1 MVRIASVDIGTK
13 LDLSGFYQG
22 LGSLSGVKTPV
33 VKLGVSF
40 DNANIA
46 QERQRLQKAL
56 SQDLIV
62 KVKVDDVPLTQ
73 LNKHIESKRT
83 HVKDVNAWLEKN
95 PLRIRTTTDPINE
108 ASFKKQIVGLSE
120 QLETKVKVKAE
131 IKQSEGEKIS
141 VTLKDG
147 IEKSFDTASDKIS
160 NVVKNI
166 TNSQQKSSNRVGS
179 TSFLTP
185 TVSRSPVTPGLSQ
198 HIPQGT
204 ATLPSPGNTSGTAT
218 LPSYTSTPGTTTTTS
233 ATKSDSSGVQ
243 STASKIRTKNRGI
256 FDNIFVGASENFGRM
271 ITSKFSE
278 GLTDSIESA
287 LSSKIGSLDLV
298 GRSIFERIVPGI
310 REAITKAPVVRA
322 IQKGYSE
329 SSLAKTIDE
338 SIDRVQSIIGK
349 DQIEIEKRLLS
360 GRKRVTKTGRNEAA
374 AKELG
379 IEYEESLSRE
389 GLNEVQRKQSE
400 DELAGLEV
408 YRSQLERN
416 LADYMG
422 KSVTER
428 GEEYFKNAIQ
438 TQKAGLIEIQK
449 QKALTA
455 KKIAAFEEK
464 EVTEGLN
471 ETERNQ
477 KLFAIEDLKSL
488 GKREDASKYVLSENQ
503 AKLTQ
508 FRGSTD
514 AEKEGMLGANLE
526 AKTKQLGE
534 VEKQIE
540 AVRERVEKLGG
551 EKQKLE
557 HLLDLVGV
565 KGAKGLE
572 GARILRTLAI
582 SEKKEAVGKQ
592 REDLNT
598 KLTKAEKVLEA
609 SNKKVLKY
617 QEALKNAL
625 SDSDD
630 DTILAAKALIEKEVL
645 NRKELENLITNV
657 KADLER
663 LNKQELAFIQRAEA
677 SVPLAEATVVKNS
690 GGRNN
695 IAEIQKTI
703 STGNVK
709 NIGTE
714 YKKLFAKL
722 RTLDF
727 SSKEEMASAL
737 KLMEAMNAQVTV
749 YEKQADDAIKALERG
764 GKTSGTTKKV
774 KKQPKQYQD
783 VIDEVAAIA
792 GISIS
797 PEQIPTLKAFSDEEI
812 EDYKKK
818 GIKATGFYSSE
829 NNVLKVQKDV
839 LAQLIK
845 GNATPE
851 NLETLIHEL
860 THGMQSDFGK
870 IDLFQELKSAR
881 KLLKPTVEDY
891 ELDPKLARRVEG
903 SASNFKGDTEREA
916 FSREI
921 EQDAYV
927 FTNRNREKIISNIQ
941 RKTSLRNIGQLA
953 GSGGGKLLNDLG
965 KIQVEQYK
973 QLIENNKNATYDT
986 SGTGKLLEAKFDNLY
1001 KIFEPYLE
1009 RLKNIDILPQ
1019 DELDKL
1025 YKDLQVLIE
1034 KTTFSASQFA
1044 NKVHTELLG
1053 GSREDLLKQ
1062 LTGSYTSKDELK
1074 NIAKS
1079 HGVGSSGTKEQIA
1092 ARLVNNV
1099 DLKKLRST
1107 IPQLTPHQKSIISKT
1122 DQLVTT
1128 PDALKPHLQGRIT
1141 AARGALNAIK
1151 QEEIPQISFEEIQD
1165 DYQTIQEL
1173 LSRDLED
1180 SVKKYLKGAS
1190 LQLSGIIKNIEGFV
1204 LGDIGTDSL
1213 ELPEIKIPEIESPIV
1228 EQIPEIK
1235 VPEIHQ
1241 QVIKETPINPKL
1253 SKDLSFVPDKIAE
1266 SIEQGTK
1273 VVVDDYAKQIDD
1285 YDWDSLLA
1293 QEAAN
1298 IDLEDITPDVQT
1310 GDIDDWDA
1318 KFAQSYGLENLGTGL
1333 SQGIEKSIP
1342 SAELASIELAQGV
1355 TKSAKK
1361 ELEIQSP
1368 SKVFERLGR
1377 FVVEGFNKGINA
1389 VNTVP
1394 SFTEK
1399 MVETGKQK
1407 VEGIVG
1413 NLENRRSISQSNKAN
1428 ANAAAAMS
1436 HVYNASANRTTS
1448 DIDKAMA
1455 SFDEHEKQ
1463 QFEAAQ
1469 KYLEERQVEYQQLLA
1484 KAEASIQSGDEL
1496 ELSQHE
1502 LESLKVYLE
1511 NAKLLDKQELKGN
1524 VVNTSPL
1531 ISPEKVQQVT
1541 QNAGNKFTNS
1551 VGVALADL
1559 FGGIAARVRKQTE
1572 ILKMHTP
1579 SLIANLVVSANE
1591 AELRG
1596 DKEESDRLL
1605 VYKDKL
1611 VANNNRALE
1620 LTRKTTITPEET
1632 QELQELNIAT
1642 QDIFKSL
1649 NVAVPQVNTFFD
1661 ALFKGSGIAGILI
1674 DGLKGLVGGF
1684 LAFKGVQ
1691 FFQNII
1697 TSIAPASIEAA
1708 IAMESLERRFLFIS
1722 NNAQE
1727 AANSLA
1733 FVRGE
1738 TARLGTDM
1746 KSSMEGYVSLG
1757 AATRDT
1763 ALESQTQKIFS
1774 GVSQASTVYDLN
1786 SEQQSRVFAAV
1797 QQMAGKGKVSAEE
1810 LRQQLG
1816 EVLPG
1821 AFNIAARA
1829 IGVTTQT
1836 LDKMMSQGK
1845 LLSEDFLPKF
1855 AQQLSAETAMGVKG
1869 AANSSVSA
1877 LINFNN
1883 ALFQMQATIGKTLLP
1898 IKNLL
1903 LALGSGA
1910 IKFVTENADFLLGV
1924 FRALAVM
1931 AGVNLFQ
1938 SFGALTAAL
1947 MKIPGVASAAS
1958 AAMGT
1963 FQKILGNGDNKLK
1976 ATQLVDGIGD
1986 TLQNIRANP
1995 VQSLRSGAS
2004 NVLSSAKNFGVAMLD
2019 NAKGGLSALNGGL
2032 LSLQKNGIS
2041 NIGANFTRG
2050 AIGVRAFGK
2059 AALINGVA
2067 GFIGLASGARALL
2080 SALAPM
2086 LTMFVVIEVG
2096 MKVFEGI
2103 SAAFK
2108 DASGDSR
2115 NFADTATESLQKY
2128 REALAESRGET
2139 EKFKATKLVRDESL
2153 LDAMGI
2159 GALLPKE
2166 IKADANWFDKLRFG
2180 TGKAVTGLIE
2190 SPANLLKKLS
2200 GGRVGSTYED
2210 KKLGD
2215 NINATSDLSLGV
2227 NATTSEALSLLGTKG
2242 QGVRELGQLKQYDDQ
2257 LRQIQTRRAA
2267 LVAINPQDKAGLKVI
2282 DDEQTKILEAREKIS
2297 KPIGILQS
2305 NMQTN
2310 VDMLKKEIEKYQKLA
2325 NEPGRNQAQY
2335 KNVLAGLESDLT
2347 SAQKA
2352 QDKFNRAV
2360 GESVNA
2366 FSLMQ
2371 KNIQG
2376 VVDKLADAE
2385 DKATVAGNTLK
2396 SSLYTNSKTQGE
2408 LQFGLSELDIQQ
2420 QEAKIKRLLDAQ
2432 AQTKAL
2438 LQNKDAQNTL
2448 QAYGIT
2454 ENTGRAELKTIS
2466 EKAGERVN
2474 DKYVIDQYAALQER
2488 SVEISNLQAG
2498 VEQGKYEF
2506 NQKLVELNK
2515 QIEEYYRSASRQFAE
2530 SSLEAQRQ
2538 TSQLKIQSYATDI
2551 KTSISG
2557 FQDNIV
2563 SQFADSVI
2571 ESIQQL
2577 SEAADKQFDVG
2588 SAALQA
2594 NNAFEDSLRQGE
2606 ELRRQLPGISAKGS
2620 IDIPAI
2626 PIELDLSKI
2635 GIDNKFID
2643 ITKAFNNGLLEAK
2656 DTIKDSESA
2665 TNDLTSA
2672 FQDVTLGS
2680 LDFGDTIQQ
2689 TVATTE
2695 DGIYAT
2701 QGLGSELLNTTFT
2714 ASDLGFAIETNT
2726 DSINSNNDAVIATND
2741 SLFASLEATG
2751 NVTAATINWGT
2762 EISNVGGV
2770 IENELKV
2777 ALDSLPL
2784 SIQEIIKNT
2793 VDWFS
2798 TFANNI
2804 PILNIIG
2811 QIFNSWGQQL
2821 ESVTQSVVSFRQGAM
2836 QTAGNVVQ
2844 QGIGFVQ
2851 NALGIGEKP
2860 PVGNA
2865 SQPVFPIAGVTAAQA
2880 ESRKTSPWGMRRHP
2894 VTGQTR
2900 MHRGQD
2906 YGYGEG
2912 TQVVSPMAGVVTGVK
2927 YQAGGAGKYV
2937 VVESIDEHGRKIEH
2951 KFFHL
2956 SAYDVVEGQKLNA
2969 GDKIGKVGSTG
2980 IGTGAH
2986 LHYETWINGKNVNPT
3001 EFLAGRNG
3009 RGLSSAQKG
3018 QIEQH
3023 HPGDGHNHGGSATQV
3038 KQNQS
3043 QRQGIN
3049 ASQIASQ
3056 YGLNS
3061 LLVQD
3066 VKSGEILG
3074 TYNANQAPSSPAS
3087 TIKLIAAD
3095 LIHAAIKEGKVSLD
3109 QSVTIAKNQVAEGSS
3124 IQAGQKVS
3132 IRDLMTRMLRDS
3144 DNTSFNALVG
3154 ILGGTEAATAQAQKR
3169 GFTGTQIRNYLSIPG
3184 ATNAFGNTS
3193 TPADVTKAMRNLQI
3207 NQGGAADTA
3216 RAALGQ
3222 TRNFGFSGESG
3233 GKIGNNSRVTGNVG
3247 LANINGRQVI
3257 ITAYKNQGDSTRN
3270 RSQITSASNDV
3281 VSQLQGRNT
3290 SVSPNIPQRV
3300 VNQGGAPKLGKG
3312 YEALN
3317 ELGGQLSQNKYFDPS
3332 TAEGRGRLVLA
3343 LGIGGSEAFEKGTNR
3358 RAFYTYKG
3366 GTGNNMQGFGQFN
3379 NAYHKEIIN
3388 TPEKYQNFF
3397 GQILAGERRLP
3408 NSQKGIGDYG
3418 SKVIEAVQSGRIKDG
3433 ADLIRWMQANK
3444 LGGSNWQGVDDGW
3457 KRNPGLADQLVSYL
3471 KGGLPTQQKNTPN
3484 NTANVQIPQVANT
3497 PVPTVWTPGSIA
3509 TRGNTAISDVTGRA
3523 EQQRDRQVE
3532 LARQKASNEAAQNTA
3547 NALRASNKAFLDLER
3562 ELRQNGIKVSSLSN
3576 QVTDTNLE
3584 YKGALDNEQ
3593 KRQQEQRQ
3601 LETKYTEL
3609 ENSIVEQKRAIESQI
3624 GTARVLLS
3632 KGGVVSP
3639 EMREKVQ
3646 KLIDDPT
3653 IKENLREQ
3661 LRTALTTGVLGDDG
3675 KNILNRAVTEG
3686 EDQLKKLTIGL
3697 ENVRKGREE
3706 SKKLL
3711 DDRFA
3716 AEEKARKQQASFD
3729 IENASI
3735 DTLKAKLDQLQ
3746 QLKSTAPFSPDVKGI
3761 PDLEALIS
3769 AREEQLNLEKQLKG
3783 IQDKEK
3789 AKEYTKEEADRL
3801 RAEIG
3806 ERKKILDVTLKQK
3819 TENAKLAF
3827 LRESEARDREA
3838 RQELVQAEI
3847 ANDKVRIEQLK
3858 TLAQTNP
3865 LSPELANNAIGELE
3879 KRVALR
3885 EAELQLAQE
3894 LAAIEQ
3900 AGFEGKRTPEEI
3912 TKLNAEKQSEYDVK
3926 IQNINAQAQQT
3937 AFASQISQSKVILS
3951 IKEQELQYQKQI
3963 VDTTTQAINLGLQ
3976 QGDPIKLKFE
3986 VDKKELEISV
3996 EKQILDMKEF
4006 ANSTGKSQEE
4016 IAELELRIREL
4027 NNLTLDNL
4035 KGEFDKALAQRT
4047 ETISQRVSGSQVEL
4061 LETQASFYS
4070 NRGMTNKARTLQR
4083 DSAILQQQSA
4093 YRGQKIELEEFI
4105 RTTQVGAIEADK
4117 LRQNLEQIN
4126 QVKLDTVK
4134 DNFNAFKPVID
4145 TVQTGLKGFFAGII
4159 KGGQSIEELFNGLM
4173 DSILG
4178 SVAEIASNYLV
4189 EKLFGGLLGGNK
4201 NEGQGG
4207 MFEQG
4212 DSGDTNPLSLLDGG
4226 SELGTTPVL
4235 PVYVNVVNGNT
4246 FGGLNNG
4253 TLGSMFGGKE
4263 DSTTSFLAS
4272 TFSGFTGKVDSAN
4285 PVPVGII
4292 KSAPDALSPI
4302 TNALGSFFSGKGGFG
4317 SIVSGIG
4324 SLFSGDG
4331 KNSGGGGI
4339 GRILASV
4346 SGMVGGGGLGGIVGI
4361 ASSLLGSF
4369 FWNGGIVG
4377 NYAQGGI
4384 IDAIDREK
4392 SLNGGRGVAIAALTH
4407 GERVLNLAQTQ
4418 NLDKLGGVD
4427 ILNFNDGGMVGY
4439 VPKTTEYGG
4448 SADKVIENASRP
4460 KDINV
4465 KLETQVINGVEY
4477 LTKSQGEDLARKAA
4491 QQGAEQGAKYISDRM
4506 LNSPSYRAT
4515 HGI

>member
-1 MVRIASVDIGTK
+1 MVQIASVDIGTK

-22 LGSLSGVKTPV
+22 LESLSGVKTPV
-33 VKLGVSF
+33 VKFGAKYDTNSIEQEKKRLYKSL
-40 DNANIA
+40 NIKTA
-46 QERQRLQKAL
+46 
-56 SQDLIV
+56 V
-62 KVKVDDVPLTQ
+62 KVGADHKELTA
-73 LNKHIESKRT
+73 LNQHIESKRA
-83 HVKDVNAWLEKN
+83 HVQDVNTWMRSNPIKVKVDSSEVDTILDLIGTKNLVVKTQFTGETPQDTKIFSENLRKSIKQGIADGFKESNKKSFIGQIVSFVTTPITTAVKLTKGTLTNVLEGAAEGLGHTLTKKLGEGFTSGFEKSLNIDQSRIGKTAGEYVGKRGKQNLKAAVNTLGFSGDVTGVVGEKKEPVPPTKTKKSETKTPVEKSETGVAPAVSEKRGSVALPSLIDRFGKPLRSPEKIKEPETQIAPEKVESGGKGTLKFGTPLEGLKKDFRSLGKVIDSFLDPRKLSVKLKKSEDVLVKILEKKSTDN
-95 PLRIRTTTDPINE
+95 DVSLEDFQKLFKELFVDPNDIRELALRVAGTGLRTAAIPFRIRKRARLAESVDEAKAQSKGIEVPDDIKKGQTISLVTGGINFEKGGLNTYFAENLMKRLTPGAYSVPVTNPWSNDTETLGFLAGMAKKIQGDSYKPQPIDRLLQVAIEKGHNPDSIKMASHAMAYREKYPESPIMLSGTSGGTYVVEEAIAILEKAGLKNIKGLGIAAPLAGLTRTASRKNYQATVGEFDPLY
-108 ASFKKQIVGLSE
+108 AAMSGGKYLSE
-120 QLETKVKVKAE
+120 AGRASQVWAKTVEELPPIPYLSGLIKPDKSNAVTSFSGTAHAVMLYMANANFQDSMTAHLGKQYLSEPIPKDFRGNAGGANLNFYRLYGQDASNIERTIAATMGDKKAIKEVTQEDKYAFYQPEHLEWRRDGDLGGHITELATIKTRFKDKSLVKFKDDYLKFLTEFQKELTEFYETGKKPVESLKKSLKFFPKLASLANNADAEYSVPILGNPSIARTLAITMGDDDAANEVTQHNKDTFYNPEHPEWRRDNDLGEYIKHFSSITEKFTGENKEFIDEYLRFATEFQKELTEFYETGKMPVESLKKSLKFFPQLTQLATKYAGENTRTLSEVASLVTVKLPEMSEGLPGTSSTIHNQEDKTTEKTGVITALSGKVGATSDALKKAKLAVTSNPEIAKAYLTTIQSVINNLSKEIHTELLSMSPESRMSSTAGNQLANLKSQVSKIVDSTNDLILDLADDAEKYIQELAGLKSADSIKDKYTEQLALAKALETTNPSVAYGLLKELVDNAEKVKAE
-131 IKQSEGEKIS
+131 LETMTQSYAK
-141 VTLKDG
+141 
-147 IEKSFDTASDKIS
+147 
-160 NVVKNI
+160 
-166 TNSQQKSSNRVGS
+166 GS
-179 TSFLTP
+179 P
-185 TVSRSPVTPGLSQ
+185 ER
-198 HIPQGT
+198 
-204 ATLPSPGNTSGTAT
+204 
-218 LPSYTSTPGTTTTTS
+218 
-233 ATKSDSSGVQ
+233 K
-243 STASKIRTKNRGI
+243 
-256 FDNIFVGASENFGRM
+256 
-271 ITSKFSE
+271 
-278 GLTDSIESA
+278 
-287 LSSKIGSLDLV
+287 KIGSAK
-298 GRSIFERIVPGI
+298 GT
-310 REAITKAPVVRA
+310 ITKTVKQASA
-322 IQKGYSE
+322 ILTNAGTTHKEGEVIGSE
-329 SSLAKTIDE
+329 VTAGITTGIQQSLSSLQKAAH
-338 SIDRVQSIIGK
+338 
-349 DQIEIEKRLLS
+349 LLS
-360 GRKRVTKTGRNEAA
+360 NELVETTK
-374 AKELG
+374 
-379 IEYEESLSRE
+379 
-389 GLNEVQRKQSE
+389 
-400 DELAGLEV
+400 
-408 YRSQLERN
+408 
-416 LADYMG
+416 
-422 KSVTER
+422 
-428 GEEYFKNAIQ
+428 
-438 TQKAGLIEIQK
+438 
-449 QKALTA
+449 
-455 KKIAAFEEK
+455 
-464 EVTEGLN
+464 
-471 ETERNQ
+471 
-477 KLFAIEDLKSL
+477 EDLK
-488 GKREDASKYVLSENQ
+488 
-503 AKLTQ
+503 
-508 FRGSTD
+508 
-514 AEKEGMLGANLE
+514 
-526 AKTKQLGE
+526 
-534 VEKQIE
+534 
-540 AVRERVEKLGG
+540 
-551 EKQKLE
+551 
-557 HLLDLVGV
+557 
-565 KGAKGLE
+565 
-572 GARILRTLAI
+572 
-582 SEKKEAVGKQ
+582 
-592 REDLNT
+592 
-598 KLTKAEKVLEA
+598 
-609 SNKKVLKY
+609 
-617 QEALKNAL
+617 
-625 SDSDD
+625 
-630 DTILAAKALIEKEVL
+630 
-645 NRKELENLITNV
+645 
-657 KADLER
+657 
-663 LNKQELAFIQRAEA
+663 
-677 SVPLAEATVVKNS
+677 
-690 GGRNN
+690 
-695 IAEIQKTI
+695 
-703 STGNVK
+703 
-709 NIGTE
+709 
-714 YKKLFAKL
+714 
-722 RTLDF
+722 
-727 SSKEEMASAL
+727 
-737 KLMEAMNAQVTV
+737 
-749 YEKQADDAIKALERG
+749 
-764 GKTSGTTKKV
+764 
-774 KKQPKQYQD
+774 
-783 VIDEVAAIA
+783 
-792 GISIS
+792 
-797 PEQIPTLKAFSDEEI
+797 
-812 EDYKKK
+812 
-818 GIKATGFYSSE
+818 
-829 NNVLKVQKDV
+829 
-839 LAQLIK
+839 
-845 GNATPE
+845 
-851 NLETLIHEL
+851 
-860 THGMQSDFGK
+860 
-870 IDLFQELKSAR
+870 
-881 KLLKPTVEDY
+881 
-891 ELDPKLARRVEG
+891 
-903 SASNFKGDTEREA
+903 
-916 FSREI
+916 
-921 EQDAYV
+921 
-927 FTNRNREKIISNIQ
+927 
-941 RKTSLRNIGQLA
+941 
-953 GSGGGKLLNDLG
+953 
-965 KIQVEQYK
+965 
-973 QLIENNKNATYDT
+973 
-986 SGTGKLLEAKFDNLY
+986 
-1001 KIFEPYLE
+1001 
-1009 RLKNIDILPQ
+1009 
-1019 DELDKL
+1019 
-1025 YKDLQVLIE
+1025 
-1034 KTTFSASQFA
+1034 
-1044 NKVHTELLG
+1044 
-1053 GSREDLLKQ
+1053 
-1062 LTGSYTSKDELK
+1062 
-1074 NIAKS
+1074 
-1079 HGVGSSGTKEQIA
+1079 
-1092 ARLVNNV
+1092 
-1099 DLKKLRST
+1099 
-1107 IPQLTPHQKSIISKT
+1107 
-1122 DQLVTT
+1122 
-1128 PDALKPHLQGRIT
+1128 
-1141 AARGALNAIK
+1141 
-1151 QEEIPQISFEEIQD
+1151 
-1165 DYQTIQEL
+1165 
-1173 LSRDLED
+1173 
-1180 SVKKYLKGAS
+1180 
-1190 LQLSGIIKNIEGFV
+1190 
-1204 LGDIGTDSL
+1204 
-1213 ELPEIKIPEIESPIV
+1213 
-1228 EQIPEIK
+1228 
-1235 VPEIHQ
+1235 
-1241 QVIKETPINPKL
+1241 
-1253 SKDLSFVPDKIAE
+1253 
-1266 SIEQGTK
+1266 
-1273 VVVDDYAKQIDD
+1273 
-1285 YDWDSLLA
+1285 
-1293 QEAAN
+1293 
-1298 IDLEDITPDVQT
+1298 
-1310 GDIDDWDA
+1310 
-1318 KFAQSYGLENLGTGL
+1318 
-1333 SQGIEKSIP
+1333 
-1342 SAELASIELAQGV
+1342 
-1355 TKSAKK
+1355 
-1361 ELEIQSP
+1361 IQSP
-1368 SKVFERLGR
+1368 SKIFQWIG
-1377 FVVEGFNKGINA
+1377 
-1389 VNTVP
+1389 
-1394 SFTEK
+1394 EK
-1399 MVETGKQK
+1399 IT
-1407 VEGIVG
+1407 EGIVVG
-1413 NLENRRSISQSNKAN
+1413 IGKTGATVISILGG
-1428 ANAAAAMS
+1428 
-1436 HVYNASANRTTS
+1436 VW
-1448 DIDKAMA
+1448 
-1455 SFDEHEKQ
+1455 
-1463 QFEAAQ
+1463 
-1469 KYLEERQVEYQQLLA
+1469 
-1484 KAEASIQSGDEL
+1484 
-1496 ELSQHE
+1496 
-1502 LESLKVYLE
+1502 ESLK
-1511 NAKLLDKQELKGN
+1511 AQGN
-1524 VVNTSPL
+1524 L
-1531 ISPEKVQQVT
+1531 I
-1541 QNAGNKFTNS
+1541 
-1551 VGVALADL
+1551 
-1559 FGGIAARVRKQTE
+1559 
-1572 ILKMHTP
+1572 P
-1579 SLIANLVVSANE
+1579 S
-1591 AELRG
+1591 
-1596 DKEESDRLL
+1596 
-1605 VYKDKL
+1605 
-1611 VANNNRALE
+1611 
-1620 LTRKTTITPEET
+1620 
-1632 QELQELNIAT
+1632 
-1642 QDIFKSL
+1642 IFE
-1649 NVAVPQVNTFFD
+1649 
-1661 ALFKGSGIAGILI
+1661 
-1674 DGLKGLVGGF
+1674 GF
-1684 LAFKGVQ
+1684 LAFRGVSHLTQ
-1691 FFQNII
+1691 A
-1697 TSIAPASIEAA
+1697 IATLTPAFLEAGV
-1708 IAMESLERRFLFIS
+1708 AMESLERRFLFVS
-1722 NNAQE
+1722 GSAQQ
-1727 AANSLA
+1727 ASKSLK
-1733 FVRGE
+1733 FVKSE
-1738 TARLGTDM
+1738 VSRLGTDL
-1746 KSSMEGYVSLG
+1746 KSSLGGYVGLG

-1786 SEQQSRVFAAV
+1786 SEQQSRVFTAV

-1816 EVLPG
+1816 ESLPG
-1821 AFNIAARA
+1821 AFQIAARA
-1829 IGVTTQT
+1829 MGVTTQS
-1836 LDKMMSQGK
+1836 LDKMMSEGK

-1855 AQQLSAETAMGVKG
+1855 AQQLSAETATGVKG

-1883 ALFQMQATIGKTLLP
+1883 ALFEMQSSVGKLMLPFKNLTLIFGSNTLKTIGENATLLYG
-1898 IKNLL
+1898 I
-1903 LALGSGA
+1903 
-1910 IKFVTENADFLLGV
+1910 
-1924 FRALAVM
+1924 FRALSVFMAVRFVSSLGGM
-1931 AGVNLFQ
+1931 
-1938 SFGALTAAL
+1938 TAAL
-1947 MKIPGVASAAS
+1947 LKIPGVSAVASQALLQFMKVTGLAD
-1958 AAMGT
+1958 A
-1963 FQKILGNGDNKLK
+1963 KLK
-1976 ATQLVDGIGD
+1976 ATQLVEGLGN
-1986 TLQNIRANP
+1986 TLQNVRANP
-1995 VQSLRSGAS
+1995 VQSLKSGAS

-2019 NAKGGLSALNGGL
+2019 NVKGGLSALNGGL
-2032 LSLQKNGIS
+2032 ISLQKNGIS

-2067 GFIGLASGARALL
+2067 GFIGLASGARALM
-2080 SALAPM
+2080 AAIAPV

-2166 IKADANWFDKLRFG
+2166 IKTDANWFDKLRFG
-2180 TGKAVTGLIE
+2180 TGKAVTGLVE

-2200 GGRVGSTYED
+2200 GGRAGSTYED

-2215 NINATSDLSLGV
+2215 NINATSALSLGA

-2242 QGVRELGQLKQYDDQ
+2242 QGVRELGQLKQHDDQ

-2305 NMQTN
+2305 NMQSN
-2310 VDMLKKEIEKYQKLA
+2310 IDMLKKEIEKYQKLA

-2347 SAQKA
+2347 SAQEA

-2385 DKATVAGNTLK
+2385 DSATVTGNTLK

-2420 QEAKIKRLLDAQ
+2420 QEAKVKRLLDAQ
-2432 AQTKAL
+2432 SQAKAL

-2474 DKYVIDQYAALQER
+2474 DKYVIDQYSALQER
-2488 SVEISNLQAG
+2488 SLEISNLQAG

-2515 QIEEYYRSASRQFAE
+2515 QITEYYRSASRQFAE

-2538 TSQLKIQSYATDI
+2538 TSQLKVQSWAADI

-2588 SAALQA
+2588 SATLQA

-2606 ELRRQLPGISAKGS
+2606 ELRKQLPGISPKGS
-2620 IDIPAI
+2620 IGIPAI
-2626 PIELDLSKI
+2626 PIELDLNKI

-2643 ITKAFNNGLLEAK
+2643 ITKAFNSGLQEAK

-2665 TNDLTSA
+2665 TNNLTSA

-2680 LDFGDTIQQ
+2680 LDFGATIQQ
-2689 TVATTE
+2689 AVATTE

-2751 NVTAATINWGT
+2751 NVTASTINWGAET
-2762 EISNVGGV
+2762 SNVGGV
-2770 IENELKV
+2770 IENGLKV

-2804 PILNIIG
+2804 PILNSIG
-2811 QIFNSWGQQL
+2811 QIFSGWGQQL
-2821 ESVTQSVVSFRQGAM
+2821 NNVSQSVASFGQGAM
-2836 QTAGNVVQ
+2836 QTVSNVVQ
-2844 QGIGFVQ
+2844 QGVGFVQ
-2851 NALGIGEKP
+2851 NALGISEKP

-2880 ESRKTSPWGMRRHP
+2880 ESRKTSSWGMRRHP
-2894 VTGQTR
+2894 VTGQMK

-2912 TQVVSPMAGVVTGVK
+2912 TQVVSPMAGVVTGVR

-2937 VVESIDEHGRKIEH
+2937 VVESLDEQGRKIEH

-3009 RGLSSAQKG
+3009 RGMSSAQKG

-3023 HPGDGHNHGGSATQV
+3023 HPGDGHNHGESATQV
-3038 KQNQS
+3038 RQNQS

-3074 TYNANQAPSSPAS
+3074 TYNANQSPSSPAS

-3124 IQAGQKVS
+3124 IQAGQQVS

-3144 DNTSFNALVG
+3144 DNTSFNALIG
-3154 ILGGTEAATAQAQKR
+3154 TLGGTESATAQAQKR

-3184 ATNAFGNTS
+3184 ATNAYSNTS

-3216 RAALGQ
+3216 RMALGQ
-3222 TRNFGFSGESG
+3222 TRNFGFRGESG

-3281 VSQLQGRNT
+3281 VSQLQGGNT

-3300 VNQGGAPKLGKG
+3300 VNQGGAPRLGKG

-3332 TAEGRGRLVLA
+3332 TPEGRGRLALA
-3343 LGIGGSEAFEKGTNR
+3343 LGIGGSEAFEKDTNR
-3358 RAFYTYKG
+3358 RSFYTYKG

-3418 SKVIEAVQSGRIKDG
+3418 SKVVEAVQSGRIKDG
-3433 ADLIRWMQANK
+3433 NDLIRWMQANK

-3457 KRNPGLADQLVSYL
+3457 KRNPDLANQLVNYL
-3471 KGGLPTQQKNTPN
+3471 KGKLPTQQSNTTN
-3484 NTANVQIPQVANT
+3484 NTTNVQIPQVANVPT
-3497 PVPTVWTPGSIA
+3497 PTVWTPSSIA
-3509 TRGNTAISDVTGRA
+3509 ARGTAAISDVTNRA
-3523 EQQRDRQVE
+3523 EQQRDRQAE

-3547 NALRASNKAFLDLER
+3547 SALRASNKAFLDLER
-3562 ELRQNGIKVSSLSN
+3562 ELRLNGIKVSSLSN

-3601 LETKYTEL
+3601 LEVKYAEL

-3624 GTARVLLS
+3624 GTARALLS

-3675 KNILNRAVTEG
+3675 KNILNRAVVEG
-3686 EDQLKKLTIGL
+3686 EAQLKKLTTGL
-3697 ENVRKGREE
+3697 DNVRKGRGE

-3711 DDRFA
+3711 DERFA
-3716 AEEKARKQQASFD
+3716 AEEKARKQQAEFD
-3729 IENASI
+3729 IESASI

-3746 QLKSTAPFSPDVKGI
+3746 QLKSTAPFSPDVQSI

-3769 AREEQLNLEKQLKG
+3769 AREEQLNLEKQLKE
-3783 IQDKEK
+3783 IQGKEK

-3806 ERKKILDVTLKQK
+3806 ERKQILDVTLKQK
-3819 TENAKLAF
+3819 TETAKLAF

-3838 RQELVQAEI
+3838 RNELVQAEI

-3879 KRVALR
+3879 KRVTLR

-3894 LAAIEQ
+3894 LVTIEQ
-3900 AGFEGKRTPEEI
+3900 AGIEGKRTPDEI
-3912 TKLNAEKQSEYDVK
+3912 TRLRAERQSEYDVK

-3963 VDTTTQAINLGLQ
+3963 ADTTAQAINLGLQ

-4016 IAELELRIREL
+4016 IAELELKIREL
-4027 NNLTLDNL
+4027 NNLTLGNL
-4035 KGEFDKALAQRT
+4035 KGEFDKALNQRT
-4047 ETISQRVSGSQVEL
+4047 EAISQRVSVSQVEL
-4061 LETQASFYS
+4061 LDTQASFYS
-4070 NRGMTNKARTLQR
+4070 NRGMTNKARTLHR
-4083 DSAILQQQSA
+4083 DSAVLQQQSA

-4105 RTTQVGAIEADK
+4105 RTTQVGATEADK
-4117 LRQNLEQIN
+4117 LRQNLEQVN
-4126 QVKLDTVK
+4126 RVKFDTIK

-4189 EKLFGGLLGGNK
+4189 EKLFDGLLGGNK
-4201 NEGQGG
+4201 NEGKGG
-4207 MFEQG
+4207 MFAQG
-4212 DSGDTNPLSLLDGG
+4212 NSETSNPLSLLGNS

-4235 PVYVNVVNGNT
+4235 PMYVNVVNGNT
-4246 FGGLNNG
+4246 FGGLNND
-4253 TLGSMFGGKE
+4253 TLGNVFGGKE
-4263 DSTTSFLAS
+4263 DSTTSFLSS
-4272 TFSGFTGKVDSAN
+4272 TFSGFTGKVDSTN

-4302 TNALGSFFSGKGGFG
+4302 TNALGGIFGGKGGFG
-4317 SIVSGIG
+4317 SIVNGIG
-4324 SLFSGDG
+4324 GLFSGSG
-4331 KNSGGGGI
+4331 KSVGGLGGI
-4339 GRILASV
+4339 LGSV
-4346 SGMVGGGGLGGIVGI
+4346 GGLFSGGGGLGGIASI

-4369 FWNGGIVG
+4369 FWNGGVVG
-4377 NYAQGGI
+4377 NYAHGGI
-4384 IDAIDREK
+4384 ADAIGREK
-4392 SLNGGRGVAIAALTH
+4392 ALNGGRGVAIAALTH

-4418 NLDKLGGVD
+4418 NLDKMGGVD
-4427 ILNFNDGGMVGY
+4427 ILNFSDGGMVGY

-4477 LTKSQGEDLARKAA
+4477 LTKAQGEDLARKAA

-4506 LNSPSYRAT
+4506 INSPSYRAT